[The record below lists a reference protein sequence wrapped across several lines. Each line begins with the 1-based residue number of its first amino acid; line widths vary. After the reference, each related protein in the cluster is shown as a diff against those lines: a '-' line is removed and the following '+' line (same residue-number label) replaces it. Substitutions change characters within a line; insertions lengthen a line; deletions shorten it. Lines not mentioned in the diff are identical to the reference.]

1 MRVVAIVPIKSNSK
15 RVHQKNF
22 KKVQGK
28 PLYHYTLNKL
38 KKCNFDDIYV
48 DTDSAVI
55 KRFCKKKRIKIIHRI
70 PKLATDKANGNDLL
84 NYHSKII
91 DADLYFQL
99 FITAPL
105 LKIETIN
112 NCIRILKINNK
123 YDSIL
128 TSKKLY
134 SWFWFNKKPVNY
146 KPNILPRS
154 QNAKPIIQETTG
166 LYGIRK
172 TSLLKYKCRIGKIP
186 YFYEVSDGE
195 NIDLDTKKD
204 FQLFEFLLKKNR
216 R

>member
-1 MRVVAIVPIKSNSK
+1 MRVVAIVPIKSNSE

-28 PLYHYTLNKL
+28 PLYHYILDKL

-48 DTDSAVI
+48 DTDSTAI
-55 KRFCKKKRIKIIHRI
+55 KKFCKKKRIKIIHRI

-91 DADLYFQL
+91 NADLYFQL

-154 QNAKPIIQETTG
+154 QNALPVVVETTG
-166 LYGIRK
+166 LYGIKRN
-172 TSLLKYKCRIGKIP
+172 SLIKRKCRIGKKP
-186 YFYEVSDGE
+186 FFYEVSQE
-195 NIDLDTKKD
+195 ESIDLDTEED
-204 FQLFEFLLKKNR
+204 FKILNFYLKK
-216 R
+216 

>member
-1 MRVVAIVPIKSNSK
+1 M
-15 RVHQKNF
+15 
-22 KKVQGK
+22 
-28 PLYHYTLNKL
+28 
-38 KKCNFDDIYV
+38 
-48 DTDSAVI
+48 
-55 KRFCKKKRIKIIHRI
+55 
-70 PKLATDKANGNDLL
+70 
-84 NYHSKII
+84 
-91 DADLYFQL
+91 YFQL

-154 QNAKPIIQETTG
+154 QDAKPIIQETTG

-172 TSLLKYKCRIGKIP
+172 TSLLKYKCRIGEKP
-186 YFYEVSDGE
+186 YFYEVSNEE
-195 NIDLDTKKD
+195 NIDLDTIKD
-204 FQLFEFLLKKNR
+204 FQLFEFLLRKNR